1 MDRNVRTVKIVNRTA
16 FRGLGVW
23 TVSHYLDGSFI
34 CNTRRRTRKEA
45 REVAR
50 NYIETGMIPLN

>member
-1 MDRNVRTVKIVNRTA
+1 MKRSVRTAKIVSRTA
-16 FRGLGVW
+16 FRGFGVW
-23 TVSHYLDGSFI
+23 TVSHYIDGSFI
-34 CNTRRRTRKEA
+34 CETKRSTRKEA